1 MPISET
7 PLSICI
13 SPSVP
18 CRRRPAR
25 WKHCRSP
32 IPARR
37 NGLEGESRN
46 EAATLGGGR
55 YHSRARQ
62 QIPRTRPRVVHLAAF
77 ESVPCDY
84 LLPHSSAGRASGPV
98 LPVRLSRHLF
108 LLLPKSALSEVSG

>member
-1 MPISET
+1 MPISDT
-7 PLSICI
+7 PPATCI
-13 SPSVP
+13 YPSVT

-32 IPARR
+32 TPARR
-37 NGLEGESRN
+37 NGREGESRN

-62 QIPRTRPRVVHLAAF
+62 HLPRTRSRGVHLAAF
-77 ESVPCDY
+77 DSAPLAY

-98 LPVRLSRHLF
+98 LPVRLSRHFF
-108 LLLPKSALSEVSG
+108 LLLPKSALSEVSA